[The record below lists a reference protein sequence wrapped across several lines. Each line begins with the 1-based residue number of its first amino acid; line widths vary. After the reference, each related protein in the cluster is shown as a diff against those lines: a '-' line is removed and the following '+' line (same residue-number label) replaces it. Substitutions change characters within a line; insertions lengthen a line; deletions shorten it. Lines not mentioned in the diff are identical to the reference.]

1 MRGLPF
7 WQIFLLGFLLVTIG
21 LVLSW
26 LMALRLMPTN
36 FFLAL
41 VAYGSSVIGL
51 MVGLVGSA
59 WHIAQNRKSRG
70 RHE

>member
-1 MRGLPF
+1 MRGLTF
-7 WQIFLLGFLLVTIG
+7 WQIFVIGLVLVTTG

-26 LMALRLMPTN
+26 LMVLRIIPTT
-36 FFLAL
+36 FLLGL

-59 WHIAQNRKSRG
+59 WIVAQRRKRG
-70 RHE
+70 P